1 MALTWHESTYIA
13 GKTYCKGEC
22 LSTDNKPV
30 GDYIFNGSQLL
41 EMDTS
46 KVFFYDAEKEEWR
59 EWT

>member
-1 MALTWHESTYIA
+1 MGLTWHESTYIA
-13 GKTYCKGEC
+13 GKTYGKGEC

-46 KVFFYDAEKEEWR
+46 KVYFYDAENEEWR
-59 EWT
+59 AWT